1 MCTNMFENM
10 GQVALVLKQ
19 PAHLGSN
26 SEESA

>member
-10 GQVALVLKQ
+10 DQVVPSAKQ